1 MTVTSTTSALADAVL
16 SFGLPAELIRQR
28 VAEIHQNVL
37 AHSRYI
43 RDANFTAIQTRD
55 LEFLFK
61 AYDDGF
67 FAGLGQRALEGTRI
81 QFRLAPRLTRAGGKT
96 TRFTK
101 PTGEVS
107 YEIAIASSML
117 FDGFGKMD
125 RRISVCGLECQNRL
139 EGLQRVFEHELVHL
153 VEQLCWQ
160 TSNCAAARFQGI
172 ARRLFLH
179 QAHTHE
185 LITRRERAADSGI
198 GLGSFVT
205 FEFEGKR
212 LMGRVNRIT
221 KRATILVEDA
231 EGQKYSDG
239 LRYKT
244 YYVPIACLE
253 PAPAASGC
261 HG

>member
-1 MTVTSTTSALADAVL
+1 M
-16 SFGLPAELIRQR
+16 
-28 VAEIHQNVL
+28 
-37 AHSRYI
+37 
-43 RDANFTAIQTRD
+43 NFTAIYTWG

-61 AYDDGF
+61 AHDVGF

-125 RRISVCGLECQNRL
+125 RRGLECQNHL
-139 EGLQRVFEHELVHL
+139 EGLQRIFEHELVHL

-198 GLGSFVT
+198 RLGSFVT

-212 LMGRVNRIT
+212 LRGRVNRIT
-221 KRATILVEDA
+221 KRATVLVEDA
-231 EGQKYSDG
+231 EGKS
-239 LRYKT
+239 T
-244 YYVPIACLE
+244 PMACGTRPTTCRSCAWSPRWRR
-253 PAPAASGC
+253 PAITGEILASVFPRQNVIRP
-261 HG
+261 